1 MTRPA
6 VTVALL
12 LCGVNVL
19 LIGVGG
25 TSIPIGA
32 ESGLALFCLNSY
44 LGFALLLGHAPVQHA
59 IRQRC
64 AQGAS
69 GVLAGIAVLWM
80 PFGVYAVAADSV
92 SGLSFLKLLG
102 YVTLPP
108 LTCLATRKLPNPRQW
123 HTLAVVL
130 LLWLPLEFGWL
141 TDVWSSPDRQFAPAL
156 NVLVGISVGVFSVV
170 CVRGVDRV
178 GYEWR
183 LRAVDWQVAG
193 RLFLVFA
200 PVAILLG
207 LASGFLGLADAF
219 TAPGPL
225 LLMALGIFLVIGVP
239 EELLFRGIL
248 QNVLEKALG
257 HRHLA
262 LGVTAGIFG
271 LAHLN
276 NGPQPDW
283 RYVGLAT
290 LAGWFYGRAYLQ
302 TRNLMAPALLH
313 TLVDVVWRG
322 FFR

>member
-1 MTRPA
+1 MTRPV

-12 LCGVNVL
+12 LFGVNFL
-19 LIGVGG
+19 LIGFGG
-25 TSIPIGA
+25 TSIPLGA

-44 LGFALLLGHAPVQHA
+44 LGFALLLGHTPVQQA

-64 AQGAS
+64 AQGAA
-69 GVLAGIAVLWM
+69 GVLAGIAVLWI
-80 PFGVYAVAADSV
+80 PYGVYAVVAGSV
-92 SGLSFLKLLG
+92 SGLSLLKLFG

-108 LTCLATRKLPNPRQW
+108 LTFLATRKVPNPLQW
-123 HTLAVVL
+123 QTLAVTL
-130 LLWLPLEFGWL
+130 MLWLPLEFGWL
-141 TDVWSSPDRQFAPAL
+141 TDVWAPPDRQFAPAL
-156 NVLVGISVGVFSVV
+156 NVLVGISAGVFSVV

-200 PVAILLG
+200 PVGILLG
-207 LASGFLGLADAF
+207 LASGFLAIAETF

-239 EELLFRGIL
+239 EELLFRGIM

-257 HRHLA
+257 HPNLA
-262 LGVTAGIFG
+262 LGVTAVVFG

-283 RYVGLAT
+283 RYVVLAT
-290 LAGWFYGRAYLQ
+290 LAGWFYGRAYLR

-313 TLVDVVWRG
+313 MLVDVVWRG
-322 FFR
+322 FFG